1 MDFQENVNQVI
12 NKFKPRYIIY
22 LILLAFVAI
31 LLLNSTYTIEEQQQ
45 AVLTTFGKANSVT
58 EPGLHFKI
66 PLVQKVQKVDTTVQA
81 FTVGY
86 LEETNETLQNDAIM
100 ITSDFN
106 FVNVDFYVEYRV
118 SDPLKAVYTSRDPY
132 IILVDIA
139 HSAIRNVISSYD
151 VDSVLTTGKNAIQS
165 EIKEMI
171 IEKLDIHDIGLQL
184 VNVTIQDSQPPTT
197 EVMTA
202 FKNVETAKQNKE
214 TTINNANRY
223 RNEKLPEAEAEI
235 DKITKEAEA
244 VKEERISE
252 ANGQAARF
260 NSLYEEYIKFPLI
273 TKERMFYETMEDVLP
288 NLDVII
294 DGSDGINKVMP
305 LDSMVTINNTNP
317 PAQNNIDNS
326 EGGE

>member
-1 MDFQENVNQVI
+1 MDFKENVNQVT

-22 LILLAFVAI
+22 LVLIAFAAI
-31 LLLNSTYTIEEQQQ
+31 LLFNSTYTIEEQQQ
-45 AVLTTFGKANSVT
+45 GVLTTFGKAKSVT

-86 LEETNETLQNDAIM
+86 LEDTNETLENDAIM

-118 SDPLKAVYTSRDPY
+118 SDPLKAVYASKDPY

-165 EIKEMI
+165 EIKELI
-171 IEKLDIHDIGLQL
+171 IEKLTIHDIGLQL

-202 FKNVETAKQNKE
+202 FKNVETAKQKKE

-252 ANGQAARF
+252 ATGQTARF

-288 NLDVII
+288 DLDVII

-305 LDSMVTINNTNP
+305 LDSMVTINNTSPSPDTESNT
-317 PAQNNIDNS
+317 
-326 EGGE
+326 EGED